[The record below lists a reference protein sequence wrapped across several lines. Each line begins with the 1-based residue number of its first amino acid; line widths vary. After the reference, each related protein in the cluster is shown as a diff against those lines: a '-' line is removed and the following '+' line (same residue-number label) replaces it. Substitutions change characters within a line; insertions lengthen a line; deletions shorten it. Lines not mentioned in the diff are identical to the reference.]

1 MSSRWQKCLT
11 GGGWL
16 ACENERE
23 GKREKGREERARE
36 RARKRH
42 VDFSWKGNV
51 IIEITEGEKTCL
63 LMNNLCYHS
72 FSPFHLILYWNG
84 ILFELC
90 VSAVTNRAWHQSEFD
105 DDSLELPSYLLP
117 LHSSCHLTDLT
128 FRYLNVTIANR
139 EQSREYCLSKQRR
152 KVVNT
157 FSHSCSEMFMP
168 LCIIMW

>member
-1 MSSRWQKCLT
+1 MAEMSHWWRLT
-11 GGGWL
+11 GLW
-16 ACENERE
+16 EWERREERE
-23 GKREKGREERARE
+23 GKRRESERESEKEAR
-36 RARKRH
+36 
-42 VDFSWKGNV
+42 WLLMPGNV

-139 EQSREYCLSKQRR
+139 EQSREYCLSKQRS